1 VEEEDDQVANHER
14 PEEVA
19 SEQQHP
25 WSTTGGRLGQHDQR
39 PEAAAVGKQGEGGCC
54 SRPPCPRPEAGRRRP
69 GAPARLGGG
78 ERWRSAGEG
87 TDTTAGGGPTGGKSN
102 PRRRTSALKVGEADC
117 SDHGDGEQD
126 AGKCQRSRPE
136 GMETPTSAEP
146 GSWVDA
152 AGDPR
157 PAEGDATGDQ
167 WKPAD
172 RDAGEPAHVATEEPA
187 AGDAAASP
195 RLAPSS
201 TRTTM
206 AAADRS
212 SSSAGAGD
220 REPISLTEAR
230 GGSRKGGTERGR
242 REERRSGGG
251 RSGGGRGRE
260 ILRGGPPAARGESG
274 RGRCC
279 VQEGRIDM
287 LT

>member
-1 VEEEDDQVANHER
+1 VA
-14 PEEVA
+14 
-19 SEQQHP
+19 
-25 WSTTGGRLGQHDQR
+25 
-39 PEAAAVGKQGEGGCC
+39 GKRGEGGCC
-54 SRPPCPRPEAGRRRP
+54 SRPPCPRPEDGRRRP
-69 GAPARLGGG
+69 GAPARFGGG
-78 ERWRSAGEG
+78 GWRGRDERRRSAGEG
-87 TDTTAGGGPTGGKSN
+87 AGATAGGGPTDGRSN
-102 PRRRTSALKVGEADC
+102 PRRHTSALKVGEADR
-117 SDHGDGEQD
+117 SDRGNGEPD
-126 AGKCQRSRPE
+126 AGKCQRSRLE
-136 GMETPTSAEP
+136 GMETPASPEL
-146 GSWVDA
+146 GSRADA

-157 PAEGDATGDQ
+157 LADGDAAGDP

-172 RDAGEPAHVATEEPA
+172 GDTGEPAHGAAEEPA

-206 AAADRS
+206 ATADRS

-220 REPISLTEAR
+220 RESISLTEAR

>member
-1 VEEEDDQVANHER
+1 MR
-14 PEEVA
+14 GRF
-19 SEQQHP
+19 
-25 WSTTGGRLGQHDQR
+25 ST
-39 PEAAAVGKQGEGGCC
+39 
-54 SRPPCPRPEAGRRRP
+54 
-69 GAPARLGGG
+69 APARLGGG
-78 ERWRSAGEG
+78 GWHDGGERRRSAGEG
-87 TDTTAGGGPTGGKSN
+87 AGATAGGGPTGGKSN

-172 RDAGEPAHVATEEPA
+172 RDAGEPAHVAAEEPA

-212 SSSAGAGD
+212 SSRAGAGD

-260 ILRGGPPAARGESG
+260 ILRRRRGASRVVGASRESSFFFSRAFFWEKLAAYH
-274 RGRCC
+274 
-279 VQEGRIDM
+279 QKIAY
-287 LT
+287 LAIYH